1 MDPVRNPF
9 APGAGSRPPELAGRE
24 TILQD
29 AEIAVKRA
37 LIGKPNRSQ
46 MLLGLRGVGKTVL
59 LNKIEEMA
67 EHAGHIT
74 SFIEAPEGKS
84 LSELIVPKINQAL
97 RKLSSSAQA
106 KAKAHQALRAL
117 RSFAS
122 IFNLSYGDVS
132 MSVDPEV
139 GVADSGDL
147 ESDLPELFVR
157 IGEAAKAAGKAWTLL
172 IDEVQYLR
180 QADLAALIVALH
192 KISQKDLPVLFFG
205 AGLPQVAALSGDA
218 KSYAERLFNY
228 SAVGPL
234 LSNDARTAIRQPV
247 EDEGERISEE
257 ALNEIVQ
264 RTNGYPYF
272 LQEWGYQ
279 CWNIAQGQQI
289 ELADATAAAG
299 HATRRL
305 DDGFFKVRFDRLTP
319 KEREYVIAMAQLG
332 PGPYR
337 SSDIAAALGETHQSL
352 GPRRSQIIS
361 KGMIYSPSHGDIAF
375 TVPMFNGYLIRN
387 YVMNTGNDQ
396 GIPSTS
402 KG

>member
-24 TILQD
+24 SILHD
-29 AEIAVKRA
+29 AEVAIKRA
-37 LIGKPNRSQ
+37 LIGKQNRSQ

-67 EHAGHIT
+67 ESAGHVT
-74 SFIEAPEGKS
+74 SFIEAPEGRP
-84 LSELIVPKINQAL
+84 LSELLVPKLNQVL
-97 RKLSSSAQA
+97 RKLSVTEQA

-122 IFNLSYGDVS
+122 AFKLSYGDATL
-132 MSVDPEV
+132 SVDPEA

-147 ESDLPELFVR
+147 ESDLAELFLRV
-157 IGEAAKAAGKAWTLL
+157 GEAAKAAGKAWTLL

-180 QADLAALIVALH
+180 SKDLAALIVALH
-192 KISQKDLPVLFFG
+192 KISQKQLPVLFFG

-218 KSYAERLFNY
+218 KSYAERLFHY
-228 SAVGPL
+228 PAVGPL
-234 LSNDARTAIRQPV
+234 LTDDAKTAIRQPV
-247 EDEGERISEE
+247 EDEGESISED
-257 ALNEIVQ
+257 ALDEILFKTQ
-264 RTNGYPYF
+264 GYPYF

-279 CWNIAQGQQI
+279 CWNIAQGMQI
-289 ELADATAAAG
+289 DVADASQAAG
-299 HATRRL
+299 EATRRL

-337 SSDIAAALGETHQSL
+337 SSDIAVALGETHQSL
-352 GPRRSQIIS
+352 GPRRAQIIS

-375 TVPMFNGYLIRN
+375 TVPMFNDYLVRN
-387 YVMNTGNDQ
+387 FV
-396 GIPSTS
+396 S
-402 KG
+402 KSDRT

>member
-24 TILQD
+24 SILKD
-29 AEIAVKRA
+29 AQIAVQRA
-37 LIGKPNRSQ
+37 LIGKPSRSQ

-59 LNKIEEMA
+59 LNKIEEIA
-67 EHAGHIT
+67 EASGHIT

-84 LSELIVPKINQAL
+84 LSELLVPKLNQVL
-97 RKLSSSAQA
+97 RKLSMIEQA
-106 KAKAHQALRAL
+106 KSKAHQALRAL

-122 IFNLSYGDVS
+122 VFQLSYGEVS
-132 MSVDPEV
+132 LSVDPEV
-139 GVADSGDL
+139 GVADSGDI

-157 IGEAAKAAGKAWTLL
+157 VGEAARAAGKAWTLL

-180 QADLAALIVALH
+180 SSDLAALIVALH

-218 KSYAERLFNY
+218 KSYAERLFHY
-228 SAVGPL
+228 PAVGPL
-234 LSNDARTAIRQPV
+234 LSDDAKIAIRQPV
-247 EDEGERISEE
+247 EDEGERISDD
-257 ALNEIVQ
+257 ALKEIFLKTQ
-264 RTNGYPYF
+264 GYPYF

-279 CWNIAQGQQI
+279 CWNIAQGTQI
-289 ELADATAAAG
+289 EFSDASQAARE
-299 HATRRL
+299 ATRRL

-332 PGPYR
+332 SGPYR
-337 SSDIAAALGETHQSL
+337 SSDIAAKLNETHQSL
-352 GPRRSQIIS
+352 GPRRAQIIS

-375 TVPMFNGYLIRN
+375 TVPMFNDYLIRN
-387 YVMNTGNDQ
+387 YVSRAN
-396 GIPSTS
+396 
-402 KG
+402 KA

>member
-29 AEIAVKRA
+29 AEIAVQRA
-37 LIGKPNRSQ
+37 LLGKPSRSQ

-59 LNKIEEMA
+59 LNKIEEIA
-67 EHAGHIT
+67 ERSGHIT

-84 LSELIVPKINQAL
+84 LSELLVPKINQAL
-97 RKLSSSAQA
+97 RKLSLSAQA
-106 KAKAHQALRAL
+106 KAKAHLALRAL

-122 IFNLSYGDVS
+122 VFNLSYGDVS
-132 MSVDPEV
+132 LSVDPDV

-147 ESDLPELFVR
+147 ESDLSELFVR
-157 IGEAAKAAGKAWTLL
+157 VGEAAKAAGKAWTLL

-180 QADLAALIVALH
+180 RVDLAALIVALH

-218 KSYAERLFNY
+218 KSYAERLFHY
-228 SAVGPL
+228 PAVGPL
-234 LSNDARTAIRQPV
+234 LSDDAKTAIRQPV
-247 EDEGERISEE
+247 EDEGERISDD
-257 ALNEIVQ
+257 ALNEILKKTQ
-264 RTNGYPYF
+264 GYPYF

-289 ELADATAAAG
+289 EFADAAHAAG
-299 HATRRL
+299 EATRRL

-319 KEREYVIAMAQLG
+319 KEREYVIAMAQIG

-337 SSDIAAALGETHQSL
+337 SSDIATALRETHQSL

-375 TVPMFNGYLIRN
+375 TVPMFNEYLIRN
-387 YVMNTGNDQ
+387 YVTKTNKDKGTVNPTQ
-396 GIPSTS
+396 G
-402 KG
+402 